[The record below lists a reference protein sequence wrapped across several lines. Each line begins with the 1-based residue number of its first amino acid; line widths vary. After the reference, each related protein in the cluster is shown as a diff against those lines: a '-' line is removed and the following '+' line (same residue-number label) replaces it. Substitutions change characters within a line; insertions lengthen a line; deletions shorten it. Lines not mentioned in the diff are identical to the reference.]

1 MNESKEFSIAY
12 VFYSE
17 CDNIKPLRLPEN
29 CHLWEN
35 GHKSK
40 KLSVLRILLRFY
52 SSKYGIFHQEVIF
65 DFGGFPKLVRKMGVQ
80 VANEEFL
87 SQVRN

>member
-17 CDNIKPLRLPEN
+17 SDNIKPLRLPEN

-52 SSKYGIFHQEVIF
+52 SSKYGIYHQEVIF